1 MPLADEDLT
10 IQIKTSVITAIQRLP
25 LVSDDG
31 LSNIGN
37 NVLDQMIEDDTNQI
51 FPSVIV
57 TQHNQQDVNFAST
70 FETEHWW
77 IPMLVII
84 ADRQAARDS
93 TKVSLYARWRSMIRD
108 WFQHQPLEG
117 LDFVHQCIVIP
128 KAITDSDL
136 KKFQYVQQAL
146 LLRFIISVTRTIN
159 A

>member
-10 IQIKTSVITAIQRLP
+10 IQVKTAVITAIQRLP

-31 LSNIGN
+31 LTNIGT
-37 NVLDQMIEDDTNQI
+37 NVQDQMIEDESNQL
-51 FPSVIV
+51 FPCVIV
-57 TQHNQQDVNFAST
+57 TQHQQQDTIMAST

-84 ADRQAARDS
+84 ADRQAARDAA
-93 TKVSLYARWRSMIRD
+93 KVALYAHWRSILRD
-108 WFQHQPLEG
+108 YFQHQPLDD
-117 LDFVHQCIVIP
+117 LTFVHQCIVVP
-128 KAITDSDL
+128 KAITDADL